1 MVGAGGGGRGK
12 GSAAVVPG
20 LGRAQTRVRND
31 ASLRAAAIASLAE
44 IGWDGFTA
52 RDVARRAGLSYGAV
66 YTRFEHLDD
75 LVSTTWSDVLL
86 PSLADQLHG
95 LVDTVLDVP
104 DEDRFVEAMEAFA
117 HPSLELLAAMEL
129 ILASMVDPRAAL
141 VVCEDVEVLMAEL
154 IGPASGR
161 SPVEATVA
169 ATCCFV
175 ATGLVLLSRRSW
187 AKGTDLEPELR
198 RYHRALVA
206 PTEPIGT
213 PRDRIAE
220 YLYLYVFDVADD
232 RLERVLQATAI
243 SVGEVGY
250 HATTIARICR
260 KAEVSSGF
268 VMGRFP
274 SKAALFR
281 RVTTEMWGRGMAAIG
296 AFSAESALEIG
307 PTLAEALAWREMQNP
322 VIAKTAVLAL
332 ETGRL
337 AGFDA
342 DFAELIESEEAR
354 SFDQLSGG
362 RGATAFLHSEYALG
376 NGMVVVAFFRPD
388 VRDLPFACVT
398 ETLVAT
404 APH

>member
-1 MVGAGGGGRGK
+1 MDDSVFGGTV
-12 GSAAVVPG
+12 AAPG
-20 LGRAQTRVRND
+20 QRRIARRTRND
-31 ASLRAAAIASLAE
+31 DALRTGTIDALAE
-44 IGWDGFTA
+44 LGWDGLGA
-52 RDVARRAGLSYGAV
+52 RSVSERANLSYGAI

-75 LVSTTWSDVLL
+75 LVASVWSEQLWPELDGLL
-86 PSLADQLHG
+86 VA
-95 LVDTVLDVP
+95 LVDSATHTP
-104 DEDRFVEAMEAFA
+104 DEQRFVDTMA
-117 HPSLELLAAMEL
+117 HLARPSANLLAAIEM
-129 ILASMVDPRAAL
+129 IQAAMVDPRATIIVRDDIDAGL
-141 VVCEDVEVLMAEL
+141 ARLLDPE
-154 IGPASGR
+154 ASGDE
-161 SPVEATVA
+161 VEATVA
-169 ATCCFV
+169 ATCVFV
-175 ATGLVLLSRRSW
+175 ALGLLVLARRSW
-187 AKGTDLEPELR
+187 AKETELEEEFR

-206 PTEPIGT
+206 PTEPIET

-260 KAEVSSGF
+260 KAGVSSGF

-274 SKAALFR
+274 SKVALFR

-296 AFSAESALEIG
+296 AFIAASAIEIG

-322 VIAKTAVLAL
+322 VIAKMTVLAL

-337 AGFDA
+337 AGFDD
-342 DFAELIESEEAR
+342 DFAELIESEEAG

-376 NGMVVVAFFRPD
+376 NGMGVVSFFRPE

>member
-1 MVGAGGGGRGK
+1 MRDVTGRSTERTRTGARVAK
-12 GSAAVVPG
+12 AARNDEALRRAVVG
-20 LGRAQTRVRND
+20 E
-31 ASLRAAAIASLAE
+31 LAE
-44 IGWDGFTA
+44 SGWDALSA
-52 RDVARRAGLSYGAV
+52 RSVSERAKLSYGAI
-66 YTRFEHLDD
+66 YTRFEHFDD
-75 LVSTTWSDVLL
+75 LVAGVWRE
-86 PSLADQLHG
+86 QLWPELDG
-95 LVDTVLDVP
+95 LLVDLVGSASRP
-104 DEDRFVEAMEAFA
+104 SEEQRFVEAMGLLAQ
-117 HPSLELLAAMEL
+117 PSATLLAAIEM
-129 ILASMVDPRAAL
+129 IQAAMVDLRAAAFVSSDIDAGL
-141 VVCEDVEVLMAEL
+141 ARLLDPEAAGGE
-154 IGPASGR
+154 
-161 SPVEATVA
+161 VEATVA
-169 ATCCFV
+169 ATCVFV
-175 ATGLVLLSRRSW
+175 ALGLLVLARRSW
-187 AKGTDLEPELR
+187 AKGTELDEEFR

-206 PTEPIGT
+206 PTEPIET

-220 YLYLYVFDVADD
+220 YLYLYVFDVDDD

-260 KAEVSSGF
+260 KAAVSTGF

-274 SKAALFR
+274 TKAALFR

-296 AFSAESALEIG
+296 AFIAESAEQVG

-322 VIAKTAVLAL
+322 VIAKATVLAL

-342 DFAELIESEEAR
+342 DFAELVESEEAR
-354 SFDQLSGG
+354 AFDLLSGG
-362 RGATAFLHSEYALG
+362 RGVTAFLHSEYALG
-376 NGMVVVAFFRPD
+376 NGMGVVAFYRPQ

>member
-1 MVGAGGGGRGK
+1 MVGSGADGTIADQGQRRV
-12 GSAAVVPG
+12 AR
-20 LGRAQTRVRND
+20 RARND
-31 ASLRAAAIASLAE
+31 EALRLGAIAALAE
-44 IGWDGFTA
+44 IGWDGLSA
-52 RDVARRAGLSYGAV
+52 RSVGERANLSYGAI

-75 LVSTTWSDVLL
+75 LVATVWSE
-86 PSLADQLHG
+86 QLWPELDG
-95 LVDTVLDVP
+95 TLVSLVDSVSGTP
-104 DEDRFVEAMEAFA
+104 DEQRFVDMMVRLAR
-117 HPSLELLAAMEL
+117 PSATLLAAIEM
-129 ILASMVDPRAAL
+129 IQAAMVDPRAASI
-141 VVCEDVEVLMAEL
+141 VRADVEAGLARLLDPE
-154 IGPASGR
+154 ASGGE
-161 SPVEATVA
+161 VEATVA
-169 ATCCFV
+169 ATCVFV
-175 ATGLVLLSRRSW
+175 ALGLLVLARRPW
-187 AKGTDLEPELR
+187 AKGTELDEEFR
-198 RYHRALVA
+198 RYHRALIA
-206 PTEPIGT
+206 PTEPVET

-220 YLYLYVFDVADD
+220 YLYLYVFDVDDD

-260 KAEVSSGF
+260 KAAVSSGF

-274 SKAALFR
+274 TKAALFR

-296 AFSAESALEIG
+296 AFIAESAEEIG

-322 VIAKTAVLAL
+322 VIATMTVLAL

-337 AGFDA
+337 AGFDE
-342 DFAELIESEEAR
+342 DFAELIGSEEAR
-354 SFDQLSGG
+354 AFDLLSGG

-376 NGMVVVAFFRPD
+376 NGMGVVAFFRPE

>member
-1 MVGAGGGGRGK
+1 MDDSVSGGTL
-12 GSAAVVPG
+12 AAPG
-20 LGRAQTRVRND
+20 QRRIARRTRND
-31 ASLRAAAIASLAE
+31 DALRTGAIDALAE
-44 IGWDGFTA
+44 LGWDGLGA
-52 RDVARRAGLSYGAV
+52 RSVSERANLSYGAI

-75 LVSTTWSDVLL
+75 LVASVWSEQLWPELDGLL
-86 PSLADQLHG
+86 VA
-95 LVDTVLDVP
+95 LVESVTHTP
-104 DEDRFVEAMEAFA
+104 DEQRFVETMARLAR
-117 HPSLELLAAMEL
+117 PSATLLAAIEM
-129 ILASMVDPRAAL
+129 IQAAMVDPRATII
-141 VVCEDVEVLMAEL
+141 VRDDVDAGLARLLDPE
-154 IGPASGR
+154 ASGGE
-161 SPVEATVA
+161 VEATVA
-169 ATCCFV
+169 ATCVFV
-175 ATGLVLLSRRSW
+175 ALGLLVLARRNW
-187 AKGTDLEPELR
+187 AKETELEEEFR

-296 AFSAESALEIG
+296 AFIAESALEIG

-322 VIAKTAVLAL
+322 VIAKMAVLAL

-376 NGMVVVAFFRPD
+376 NGMGVVAFFRPE

>member
-1 MVGAGGGGRGK
+1 MLFRSRSV
-12 GSAAVVPG
+12 SE
-20 LGRAQTRVRND
+20 RAN
-31 ASLRAAAIASLAE
+31 
-44 IGWDGFTA
+44 
-52 RDVARRAGLSYGAV
+52 LSYGAI

-75 LVSTTWSDVLL
+75 LVASVWSEQLWPELDGLL
-86 PSLADQLHG
+86 VA
-95 LVDTVLDVP
+95 LVDSATHTP
-104 DEDRFVEAMEAFA
+104 DEQRFVDTMA
-117 HPSLELLAAMEL
+117 HLARPSANLLAAIEM
-129 ILASMVDPRAAL
+129 IQAAMVDPRATIIVRDDIDAGL
-141 VVCEDVEVLMAEL
+141 ARLLDPE
-154 IGPASGR
+154 ASGDE
-161 SPVEATVA
+161 VEATVA
-169 ATCCFV
+169 ATCVFV
-175 ATGLVLLSRRSW
+175 ALGLLVLARRRW
-187 AKGTDLEPELR
+187 AKETELEEEFR

-206 PTEPIGT
+206 PTEPIET

-260 KAEVSSGF
+260 KAGVSSGF

-274 SKAALFR
+274 SKVALFR

-296 AFSAESALEIG
+296 AFIAASAIEIG

-322 VIAKTAVLAL
+322 VIAKMTVLAL

-337 AGFDA
+337 AGFDD
-342 DFAELIESEEAR
+342 DFAELIESEEAG

-376 NGMVVVAFFRPD
+376 NGMGVVSFFRPE